1 MLTYRCTNRC
11 RHCLYRCSPQQPDD
25 WMSLEMAEQVLAALA
40 AESRLSGIHLAGG
53 EATLNLGR
61 LEDVIRMAVAAGVP
75 VDYLETNGWWG
86 RDPDESRRRM
96 QRLAD
101 AGLPAV
107 LISVSLF
114 HNEFIPFRRI
124 RTCVEAAQ
132 DVFGSSG
139 VLIYMPHIYELLG
152 QLPDDRPLQLEELC
166 ELIGMTADDPRIP
179 SSYGVIPGG
188 RACSALRGCYRAV
201 PAESFRGESC
211 CRELM
216 STSHF
221 HVDLY
226 GHLFTGLCAGLVAA
240 TVENLHPVIEPDRH
254 PVMTTLC
261 DGGPVALM
269 ETAID
274 RHQFAPRAEGY
285 VSKCDLCLD
294 VRTCLR
300 QSGEY
305 EELQPAGF
313 YTESLS

>member
-1 MLTYRCTNRC
+1 M
-11 RHCLYRCSPQQPDD
+11 SP
-25 WMSLEMAEQVLAALA
+25 EMAEQVLAALA

-53 EATLNLGR
+53 EATLHLDR
-61 LEDVIRMAVAAGVP
+61 LEEVIRMAVAAGVP

-86 RDPDESRRRM
+86 RNLDESRRRM

-114 HNEFIPFRRI
+114 HNEFIPFHRV
-124 RTCVEAAQ
+124 RTCVEAAR
-132 DVFGSSG
+132 DVFGQSG

-152 QLPDDRPLQLEELC
+152 RLPDDRPLQLEELC
-166 ELIGMTADDPRIP
+166 QLIGMTPDDPRIP
-179 SSYGVIPGG
+179 ASYGVIPGG
-188 RACSALRGCYRAV
+188 RACSALRGCYSAE
-201 PAESFRGESC
+201 PAESFRGQSC

-226 GHLFTGLCAGLVAA
+226 GNLFTGLCAGLVAA
-240 TVENLHPVIEPDRH
+240 TVADLHPVVEPGQH
-254 PVMTTLC
+254 PILTTLC
-261 DGGPVALM
+261 HDGPLVLM
-269 ETAID
+269 GIAID
-274 RHQFAPRAEGY
+274 RHRFAPRADGY

-294 VRTCLR
+294 VRTCLW

-305 EELQPAGF
+305 GELQPAGF
-313 YTESLS
+313 YAEPLS